1 MVRKI
6 ISLHCKTGKTSDIF
20 NYQLKQSTLTHP
32 YGFGRTQTP
41 QKKQHGIAQNR
52 INANMLTASHFVS
65 YQ

>member
-32 YGFGRTQTP
+32 YGLGRTQTP
-41 QKKQHGIAQNR
+41 KKSNTGLHKIE
-52 INANMLTASHFVS
+52 
-65 YQ
+65 